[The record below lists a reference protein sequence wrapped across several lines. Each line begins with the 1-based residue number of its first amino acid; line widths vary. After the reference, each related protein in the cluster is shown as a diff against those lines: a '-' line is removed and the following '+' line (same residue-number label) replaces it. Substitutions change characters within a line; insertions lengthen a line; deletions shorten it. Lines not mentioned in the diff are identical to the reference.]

1 MFVIV
6 LRPARYLIAV
16 ADHGSFTRAA
26 AALHVSQPAMSQQ
39 VKQLE
44 ESLGV
49 KLLDRS
55 HARLKPTDAGRI
67 YIEHLRRA
75 LQSIDAAGRAV
86 HDVEN
91 LAEGTL
97 RIAFLPLFTPYLVGP
112 VVAEFYR
119 RYPGV
124 TLSVE
129 ILAQARIEAA
139 LADDQ
144 IDVGVGFSTVE
155 LDSTTVEPLHD
166 EELHLVVGKKHPA
179 FSRKTY
185 PVKALDRT
193 DLALFTPAFITRV
206 PIDLFLREH
215 SVHPRIAVE
224 ANSVDS
230 IVAVVKDSSLAT
242 ILPASIARH
251 DDYLCA
257 IPLTPAMAPRTVSI
271 LLRADS
277 YLSAATRAFQELM
290 RNWK

>member
-1 MFVIV
+1 M

-26 AALHVSQPAMSQQ
+26 AELHVPQPAMSQQ

-44 ESLGV
+44 EALGV
-49 KLLDRS
+49 KLLDRNG
-55 HARLKPTDAGRI
+55 AKLKPTDAGRI

-97 RIAFLPLFTPYLVGP
+97 RIAFLPLFTPYMVGP
-112 VVAEFYR
+112 VIAEFYR
-119 RYPGV
+119 RHPGV

-129 ILAQARIEAA
+129 ILAQAKIEAA

-144 IDVGVGFSTVE
+144 IDIGIGFSTVE
-155 LDSTTVEPLHD
+155 LDTTTVELLRD
-166 EELHLVVGKKHPA
+166 EPLHLVVGKDHPA
-179 FSRKTY
+179 FSRKVY
-185 PVKALDRT
+185 SVKALDGT
-193 DLALFTPAFITRV
+193 DLALFTRAFITRV
-206 PIDLFLREH
+206 PIDLFFREQ

-230 IVAVVKDSSLAT
+230 IVAIVKDSRLAT

-251 DDYLCA
+251 DDRLRA
-257 IPLTPAMAPRTVSI
+257 IPLRPAMGPRTISM

-277 YLSAATRAFQELM
+277 YRSAATRAFQKLM
-290 RNWK
+290 RTWR

>member
-1 MFVIV
+1 V

-26 AALHVSQPAMSQQ
+26 AELHVSQPAMSQQ

-49 KLLDRS
+49 KLLDRNGVK
-55 HARLKPTDAGRI
+55 LKPTDAGRI

-119 RYPGV
+119 RHPGV

-129 ILAQARIEAA
+129 ILAQAKIEAA
-139 LADDQ
+139 LTDDQ
-144 IDVGVGFSTVE
+144 IDAGIGFSTVE
-155 LDSTTVEPLHD
+155 LDTIAVEPLRD
-166 EELHLVVGKKHPA
+166 EPLHLIVGKDHPA
-179 FSRKTY
+179 FSRKVY
-185 PVKALDRT
+185 PVKALDGT
-193 DLALFTPAFITRV
+193 DLALFTRAFITRV
-206 PIDLFLREH
+206 PIDLFFREQ

-230 IVAVVKDSSLAT
+230 IVAIVKESRLAT
-242 ILPASIARH
+242 ILPASIARN
-251 DDYLCA
+251 DDRLRA
-257 IPLTPAMAPRTVSI
+257 IPLRPSMGPRTISM

-277 YLSAATRAFQELM
+277 YQSAAMRAFQELM
-290 RNWK
+290 RAWR